1 LESNLF
7 KKNKNGEIKTKT
19 AKISGINFNI
29 FFINFKFFCYT
40 DFNIRSLIYTNM
52 PNRPITT
59 KEREAWKFA
68 KQAHKGQVRKFIGLP
83 YFDAH
88 VKKVNEIV
96 KRYTTDEDLLCA
108 AILHDVPEDCYE
120 DYEVGLAEI
129 ENLFG
134 SRVSKLVSELTS
146 IKDEIDE
153 VYDGDKAAYLSD
165 KMIHMSDDALIIKL
179 SDRLQN
185 ISDAFTAAE
194 RFRNKY
200 FEETWQIVEDLEKHR
215 QFNRIHT
222 LLLNEIKA
230 KLSNIGSIFRIK
242 RFRDFD
248 ETH

>member
-1 LESNLF
+1 
-7 KKNKNGEIKTKT
+7 
-19 AKISGINFNI
+19 
-29 FFINFKFFCYT
+29 
-40 DFNIRSLIYTNM
+40 M
-52 PNRPITT
+52 PNRPITR

-68 KQAHKGQVRKFIGLP
+68 KEAHKGQIRKFIGLP

-108 AILHDVPEDCYE
+108 SILHDVPEDCYD

-134 SRVSKLVSELTS
+134 SRVSKLVAELTS
-146 IKDEIDE
+146 IKDEIDDTYE
-153 VYDGDKAAYLSD
+153 GDKAAYLVD

-200 FEETWQIVEDLEKHR
+200 FEETWRIVEDIERHR

-248 ETH
+248 ETY

>member
-1 LESNLF
+1 
-7 KKNKNGEIKTKT
+7 
-19 AKISGINFNI
+19 
-29 FFINFKFFCYT
+29 
-40 DFNIRSLIYTNM
+40 M
-52 PNRPITT
+52 PNRPITR

-68 KQAHKGQVRKFIGLP
+68 KQAHKGQVRRFVGLP

-108 AILHDVPEDCYE
+108 AILHDVPEDCYD

-146 IKDEIDE
+146 LKDEIDE
-153 VYDGDKAAYLSD
+153 VYEGDKAAYLTD
-165 KMIHMSDDALIIKL
+165 KMIHMTDDALIIKL
-179 SDRLQN
+179 ADRLQN
-185 ISDAFTAAE
+185 ISDAFTASE

-200 FEETWQIVEDLEKHR
+200 FEETSKIVEDLERHR
-215 QFNRIHT
+215 QFNKIQNI
-222 LLLNEIKA
+222 LINEIKA

-242 RFRDFD
+242 RFGDFD
-248 ETH
+248 KTP